1 MGRIKKLKK
10 AWLGLGGNVGDV
22 VLTLQQVL
30 NSLSQIDAIKL
41 IKVSSF
47 YKTPPWGKTDQAYFV
62 NLCCAIE
69 TDLTPEALLQTCLKL
84 EEKFGRVRHEKWGP
98 RTIDIDLLAYE
109 SIDHYLS
116 KSLTLPHPFLTERS
130 FVLRPLCEIAPEL
143 MIKGVAVKEWNQRV
157 QDSDIVVLPTQY
169 QQEISFI
176 ANISSDE

>member
-1 MGRIKKLKK
+1 MKK

-22 VLTLQQVL
+22 VLTLQQAL
-30 NSLSQIDAIKL
+30 NSLSQIDTIKL

-84 EEKFGRVRHEKWGP
+84 EEKFGRVRQEKWGP

-109 SIDHYLS
+109 SVDHYLS
-116 KSLTLPHPFLTERS
+116 KSLALPHPFLTERS

-143 MIKGVAVKEWNQRV
+143 MIKGQAVKDWNQRV

-176 ANISSDE
+176 TNISSDE